1 MIWPHPETWP
11 PSLRPA
17 IAAGTLGLPQLR
29 GYPVVLNF
37 WASWCIPCRHE
48 APRLAASARA
58 HAGQVTFLGIDVE
71 DLTSDARRFLRRYH
85 VNYVSARD
93 GGGPTYDGYGLT
105 GVPETYWIDSSGR
118 IVAHYVGPVSGE
130 QLEQGIREAAKS

>member
-1 MIWPHPETWP
+1 M
-11 PSLRPA
+11 
-17 IAAGTLGLPQLR
+17 
-29 GYPVVLNF
+29 
-37 WASWCIPCRHE
+37 
-48 APRLAASARA
+48 
-58 HAGQVTFLGIDVE
+58 
-71 DLTSDARRFLRRYH
+71 
-85 VNYVSARD
+85 NYVSARD